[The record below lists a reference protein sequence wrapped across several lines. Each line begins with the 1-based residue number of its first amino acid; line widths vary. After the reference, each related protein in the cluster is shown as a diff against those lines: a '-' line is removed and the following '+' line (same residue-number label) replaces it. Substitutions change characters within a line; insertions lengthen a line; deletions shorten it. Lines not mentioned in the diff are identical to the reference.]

1 MMQHDQIDEKINRG
15 KTLIFNKRSE
25 KTVYKI
31 FSLFLAALLGITVWA
46 GAMPNNGN
54 KTYRHNSG
62 LTLQHPV
69 NWTVTENEVGVNIL
83 PGDAKKNAMGQ
94 PLVVLL
100 LLSIPA
106 QGITSVDSPQVL
118 QFFDMMI
125 NEMYGNLQRHLDFRR
140 HRRCVRIQQRQSKCL
155 FRYLDNFKWCD
166 SRYLARWVH

>member
-1 MMQHDQIDEKINRG
+1 MMRYEQIDKKTNRA

-31 FSLFLAALLGITVWA
+31 FSLLLAVVLGITVWA
-46 GAMPNNGN
+46 GAMPNNGI

-94 PLVVLL
+94 PLEVLF

-106 QGITSVDSPQVL
+106 QGITSVNSPQVL
-118 QFFDMMI
+118 QFFDMI
-125 NEMYGNLQRHLDFRR
+125 GRWGQVNIYPDQVTG
-140 HRRCVRIQQRQSKCL
+140 HRRDK
-155 FRYLDNFKWCD
+155 
-166 SRYLARWVH
+166 